1 MALHRVY
8 YEGGAQTLTTIPH
21 RGGTP
26 VRVAAGTYEIFDTR
40 YSEDSD
46 LYEVVA
52 AGTAATIDS
61 TSKTLTAKA
70 GRGATDRRALT
81 MSSTVGLVVGSTYI
95 LEGLHGATE
104 LVRIAA
110 LASATVARTAH
121 EVRGEYATGA
131 LLRGVQVT
139 GTFPALSAA
148 DEDNL
153 DTEAWVIVWTFSG
166 LPPIRE
172 SIHLERGEEAQLA
185 TLSDLLELDPTLS
198 TTGGDRIDPAS
209 ALTRAHKDFRS
220 DLRIAGISEADLL
233 AGPLGRDAVCYRAA
247 HLATQHND
255 DPVSERKAAAYL
267 ARYLEIRTA
276 IVVGSKK
283 PEVVSLDKT
292 DAYAKPFNPAQ
303 IFLGFGVRSR

>member
-26 VRVAAGTYEIFDTR
+26 VRVASGTYTIVDTR
-40 YSEDSD
+40 ESDDGD

-81 MSSTVGLVVGSTYI
+81 MTSTVELVVGSTYI

-104 LVRIAA
+104 LVRIVA

-121 EVRGEYATGA
+121 EIRGEYATGA

-139 GTFPALSAA
+139 ATFPAPPAA

-153 DTEAWVIVWTFSG
+153 DTEAWVIIWTFAG

-172 SIHLERGEEAQLA
+172 SIFLERGEEAQLA
-185 TLSDLLELDPTLS
+185 NLTDLLELDPTLS

-220 DLRIAGISEADLL
+220 DLRIAGIPEADLL

-247 HLATQHND
+247 HLAMQHGD
-255 DPVSERKAAAYL
+255 DPVSERKAASYL
-267 ARYLEIRTA
+267 ARYQELRAA

-292 DAYAKPFNPAQ
+292 DAFAKDYNPAN
-303 IFLGFGVRSR
+303 IFYGYGVRRS